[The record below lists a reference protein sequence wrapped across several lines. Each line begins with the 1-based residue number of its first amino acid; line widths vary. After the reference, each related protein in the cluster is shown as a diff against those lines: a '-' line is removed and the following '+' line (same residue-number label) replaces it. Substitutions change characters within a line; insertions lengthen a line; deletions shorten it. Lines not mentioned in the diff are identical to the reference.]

1 MKRLAEM
8 RTKAFLIYFLT
19 FASPAIADEQGDI
32 SKCISA
38 AKRYAD
44 ITLSRSNY
52 KYDGGWF
59 SSDISW
65 YGTTPALCQV
75 GATIEKLVISGKT
88 YVIDGFAGAQAKAA
102 FSRKEAE
109 LVSLKSRME
118 SLAVK
123 YKKILSS
130 MEARLKNPKPDI
142 EKIEGSF
149 ESSVQDI
156 KLRILGTR
164 LQLEEAYGSD
174 EVSKNLREE
183 VARLNEKNK
192 KLSYDYS
199 KIREEQRSTNPSDV
213 NDLKDEID
221 KLKEQN
227 SNLSATISTKA
238 LELASAK
245 QKVNELKTQNKSEA
259 EVLQGKLK
267 SLETQLALF
276 QQPVE
281 PLIDEI
287 IGLIRTEDFSAVFG
301 KLKKLQSFPRYDPKT
316 LELFVNEVTKVVRP
330 IPSTEFERNLA
341 AYKALLKLVPDNS
354 SYTDKVNSYEQKIID
369 AKQKKETDDIV
380 TLIRLSSDLNK
391 YRSKMAKAALDL
403 IKNGKC
409 TRGQIKDYG
418 GWVKSGGRPG
428 QYFMDCD
435 DQRVWFNPKSKN
447 TTYADSAISETS
459 AATKCRNS
467 ITAETINKPNF
478 HFFDKS
484 YTVHS
489 PGKAVTYLQG
499 FDVLNG
505 VGAKIKYRAY
515 CLIQPSGALELS
527 LQRK

>member
-1 MKRLAEM
+1 M
-8 RTKAFLIYFLT
+8 RAKAFLIFSLF
-19 FASPAIADEQGDI
+19 FASPAIAGEQEDML
-32 SKCISA
+32 KCIVA
-38 AKRYAD
+38 AERHAS
-44 ITLSRSNY
+44 ISLSRSNY
-52 KYDGGWF
+52 EYDGGWF

-65 YGTTPALCQV
+65 HMGYIRALCQV
-75 GATIEKLVISGKT
+75 SSEVDKLVINGIT
-88 YVIDGFAGAQAKAA
+88 FIVEGITGNQAKDL
-102 FSRKEAE
+102 FSQKVTE
-109 LVSLKSRME
+109 LVSLKAALPN
-118 SLAVK
+118 LASK
-123 YKKILSS
+123 YEKTLLN
-130 MEARLKNPKPDI
+130 MEAKLKKPKPDI
-142 EKIEGSF
+142 DKIKMEF
-149 ESSVQDI
+149 EASVKDI
-156 KLRILGTR
+156 KLRILGTTN
-164 LQLEEAYGSD
+164 QLEETYGGD
-174 EVSKNLREE
+174 EVSKGLRDEVNVLTQKYENLNAGA
-183 VARLNEKNK
+183 VARDE
-192 KLSYDYS
+192 YDKVYS
-199 KIREEQRSTNPSDV
+199 E
-213 NDLKDEID
+213 LLEI
-221 KLKEQN
+221 KEHTKVTINTLKELHGKLN
-227 SNLSATISTKA
+227 ATISTQRR
-238 LELASAK
+238 ELFSAE
-245 QKVNELKTQNKSEA
+245 QKVKNLENKYKSEA

-287 IGLIRTEDFSAVFG
+287 ISLIRTEDFSAVFG
-301 KLKKLQSFPRYDPKT
+301 KLKKLQSLPRYDPKT

-341 AYKALLKLVPDNS
+341 AYKALLKLAPDNS
-354 SYTDKVNSYEQKIID
+354 SYTDKVNSYEQKIIN

-403 IKNGKC
+403 IRNGKC